1 MTMTIVL
8 IILLALLLLIKEVEN
23 YSVKLLEINDLVI
36 PSTKFMRLVLEEIE
50 NKYPCN
56 RSYILEVRYYET
68 KSVMGRYFFDS
79 NTIVVYISKSSKLL
93 EVTDTLIHEYCHH
106 LQNHSSK
113 KERSKALELYNREYW
128 DHPWEI
134 QARYLAS
141 KMGLQVLKKILFI
154 FSLGFMFASCG
165 TTKELVYLDENGEC
179 YPTIK
184 SIDQMYKRRTETGLK
199 YVWFDCKWVTPAQ
212 RDSIALVEN
221 DRIFDK
227 FIQTCDTVN
236 TKQIQ

>member
-36 PSTKFMRLVLEEIE
+36 PSTKFMRLVLDEIE

-56 RSYILEVRYYET
+56 LSYILEVRYYET

-79 NTIVVYISKSSKLL
+79 KTIVVYISKSSKLL
-93 EVTDTLIHEYCHH
+93 EVADTLIHEYCHH
-106 LQNHSSK
+106 LQNHSGK

-128 DHPWEI
+128 DHPWEV

-141 KMGLQVLKKILFI
+141 KMRLQVLKKILLI
-154 FSLGFMFASCG
+154 FSLGFMFTSCG
-165 TTKELVYLDENGEC
+165 TTKELVYIDENGEC
-179 YPTIK
+179 YPALEYIQKMTNM
-184 SIDQMYKRRTETGLK
+184 SAENGVRY
-199 YVWFDCKWVTPAQ
+199 YWVECGWYTAEQ

-221 DRIFDK
+221 DRIIDK
-227 FIQTCDTVN
+227 LIQMYDTIN
-236 TKQIQ
+236 SKQIR